1 MDKWNSWYKDLKK
14 EDIGSFRY
22 SDTVTYQLGYDFLKD
37 CTNIED
43 WGCGTGGFKRFFS
56 RENSDKYIGI
66 DGSIT
71 PFSDIKADL
80 TQYTSKVDGIFMRHI
95 LEHNY
100 EWENILHNACKSFN
114 KKMCLILFT
123 PFSENETKEIAHN
136 LQHGVDVPDLSFNKD
151 ELIKIFTSY
160 NIKFKLESVKTSTG
174 YNIEH
179 IFYLEK
185 RIDLAFYT
193 CFYGSDTNSAFQIP
207 KLPSLKYNCYY
218 YTNNNLMMLKLKDT
232 NWIAIYDDKPT
243 TDDFIESCMAGK
255 HIKTS
260 PHEYKELQDY
270 SYLCFLDSK
279 LEKVN
284 ETFVEDYIKT
294 YFIEKNYALLL
305 RKHHFLKKD
314 KISVWDEYH
323 QSMWQERYR
332 LETSKYINYITNQT
346 NKGLADITDYHCMCG
361 FLIRNMKHEKIKE
374 LNTTWYQHIQ
384 ECGIQDQ
391 ISFFFVKQL
400 FHDYIY
406 SFSEIPFI
414 QS

>member
-1 MDKWNSWYKDLKK
+1 MDKWNIWYKDLKK

-37 CTNIED
+37 CSNIED
-43 WGCGTGGFKRFFS
+43 WGCGTGGFKRFFTN
-56 RENSDKYIGI
+56 ENANKYIGI

-80 TQYTSKVDGIFMRHI
+80 TQYTSKVEGIFMRHI

-100 EWENILHNACKSFN
+100 EWKNILNNACKSFN
-114 KKMCLILFT
+114 KKMCLVLFT

-136 LQHGVDVPDLSFNKD
+136 LQHGVDVPDLSFNKN

-160 NIKFKLESVKTSTG
+160 NIKYKLESVNTLTG

-185 RIDLAFYT
+185 KLDLAFYT
-193 CFYGSDTNSAFQIP
+193 CFYGSDTNNSFLIP
-207 KLPSLKYNCYY
+207 ELPSLKYNCYY
-218 YTNNNLMMLKLKDT
+218 YTNNHLMMVKLKDT
-232 NWIAIYDDKPT
+232 KWIAIYDKKPT
-243 TDDFIESCMAGK
+243 TDDVIESCMTGK
-255 HIKTS
+255 HIKLL
-260 PHEYKELQDY
+260 PNEYKELQNY

-279 LEKVN
+279 IEEIN
-284 ETFVEDYIKT
+284 ETFVEDYIKK
-294 YFIEKNYALLL
+294 YFIEQNYALLL
-305 RKHHFLKKD
+305 RKHIFLKGD
-314 KISVWDEYH
+314 NINVWDEYSL
-323 QSMWQERYR
+323 SMWQERYK
-332 LETSKYINYITNQT
+332 LESEKYINYINNQT
-346 NKGLADITDYHCMCG
+346 YKGLSIITDYHCQCG

-374 LNTTWYQHIQ
+374 INTTWYQHIQ

-400 FHDYIY
+400 FNDYIY
-406 SFSEIPFI
+406 SFSEIPFKV
-414 QS
+414 